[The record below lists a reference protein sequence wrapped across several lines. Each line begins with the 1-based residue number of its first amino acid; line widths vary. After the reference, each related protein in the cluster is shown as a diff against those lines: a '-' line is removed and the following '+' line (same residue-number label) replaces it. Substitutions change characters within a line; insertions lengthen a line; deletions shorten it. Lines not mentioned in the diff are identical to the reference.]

1 MPPPCSKL
9 IPDDTQIFLVNEPAS
24 VHKHHMFTLSSYLTD
39 RTQLIEQELDK
50 ALRPAS
56 EKPALLHEAMRYS
69 IFTGG
74 KRLRPILCLAACEMA
89 GGAIADAMPPALAVE
104 IYHTYTL
111 VHDDLPCMD
120 DDDLRRGKPTVH
132 KQYDEATAVLAGDAL
147 QAMCFEVLADATPPA
162 PYSMIDMVKE
172 MANAAGS
179 VGVVGGQVEDI
190 ACTGKQ
196 IDPESLDFIHRAKTA
211 RLFIAAVRLGAMAGA
226 ADKDALRAITS
237 FGEHLGLAFQLAD
250 DILDGVQDA
259 SQPGVLHGDGNLSCL
274 TIMSADEATD
284 LMRTHLSDAEKAI
297 SSFDVELAAPLIS
310 IGRYIDERV
319 AAGQDVPDAKKDS

>member
-1 MPPPCSKL
+1 
-9 IPDDTQIFLVNEPAS
+9 
-24 VHKHHMFTLSSYLTD
+24 MFDLTSYLTD

-50 ALRPAS
+50 ALRSAD

-89 GGAIADAMPPALAVE
+89 GGQISDAVPPALAVE

-132 KQYDEATAVLAGDAL
+132 KQYDEATAVLTGDAL
-147 QAMCFEVLADATPPA
+147 QAMCFEVLADATPPP
-162 PYSMIDMVKE
+162 PYTMIDMVKE

-196 IDPESLDFIHRAKTA
+196 IDLDSLDFIHRAKTA
-211 RLFIAAVRLGAMAGA
+211 RLFIASVRLGAMAGA
-226 ADKDALRAITS
+226 ADKESLESISS

-259 SQPGVLHGDGNLSCL
+259 SNPGRLQGDGNLSCL
-274 TIMSADEATD
+274 TIMSADEATH
-284 LMRTHLSDAEKAI
+284 LMKSHLADAERAL
-297 SSFDVELAAPLIS
+297 SSFDATHTAPLIN

-319 AAGQDVPDAKKDS
+319 AAGQDVPDQKEDS